1 MTRFH
6 FGRALRVVVCLL
18 GFGVAGTAIA
28 AAPVAPVGAVVAPP
42 LPVAMP
48 PSAVVAPSVRVP
60 APPVRVAA
68 PPPADY
74 PGAPPAAVPAPSV
87 VSTPVP
93 FPPAPP
99 VLSPTLSPAPP
110 PPTLSPAPPPPRPLP
125 PYPDLKAQRAL
136 PLLQAFLPS
145 LRTLSAEEG
154 VVRFALVTNDVR
166 GRRPDVVTVASSTG
180 RFEIRPVSDGFAN
193 NLGLYAAVLPAGR
206 YYLAAIADRVTF
218 RWIDFN
224 AAAQGGL
231 GTFEVRA
238 GQSADLGTLM
248 LTPNIGAWLIGRSLD
263 VAMPAEAWRE
273 AAPATEKVLA
283 RLSAGGGW
291 TGEAFQQRWFDIN
304 VERGP
309 VGLQGLRELPDGR
322 VLAPSALGKLLVRG
336 VDGQWSTL
344 TAPRPWPLLWA
355 TAGAAA
361 GEYVALT
368 EWNRFVVF
376 AADGTSREVPLRGL
390 PSGRALFITRSP
402 QGDWYLAQEIRGAMR
417 LYRAAALDA
426 ERWEEVGSVQ
436 LTQSV
441 WSGNRGAW
449 AVETPDGV
457 LLVQGSKG
465 LLRHFRYATRAWE
478 DRSLTGSRDIQ
489 SVDIMPDGTVSV
501 LTIAAGGFAGIF
513 SGAWVSRDY
522 GANWQELNTG
532 YNVKVS
538 PLVVPGDGRVL
549 QAGGVFGE
557 SGIKVSTDN
566 GKTWKQLTEALP
578 VETRLFQSRQNGL
591 FAIRR
596 IAEVHD
602 VLLRSPDG
610 GANWVYEWSSIG
622 RVAVERLLKVEADER
637 AAKAAKREAAKKK
650 N

>member
-1 MTRFH
+1 
-6 FGRALRVVVCLL
+6 
-18 GFGVAGTAIA
+18 
-28 AAPVAPVGAVVAPP
+28 
-42 LPVAMP
+42 
-48 PSAVVAPSVRVP
+48 
-60 APPVRVAA
+60 
-68 PPPADY
+68 
-74 PGAPPAAVPAPSV
+74 
-87 VSTPVP
+87 
-93 FPPAPP
+93 
-99 VLSPTLSPAPP
+99 
-110 PPTLSPAPPPPRPLP
+110 
-125 PYPDLKAQRAL
+125 
-136 PLLQAFLPS
+136 
-145 LRTLSAEEG
+145 
-154 VVRFALVTNDVR
+154 
-166 GRRPDVVTVASSTG
+166 
-180 RFEIRPVSDGFAN
+180 
-193 NLGLYAAVLPAGR
+193 
-206 YYLAAIADRVTF
+206 
-218 RWIDFN
+218 
-224 AAAQGGL
+224 
-231 GTFEVRA
+231 
-238 GQSADLGTLM
+238 
-248 LTPNIGAWLIGRSLD
+248 LIGRVIG
-263 VAMPAEAWRE
+263 VATPPEVWLE
-273 AAPATEKVLA
+273 AAPASAPQNAQLP
-283 RLSAGGGW
+283 AGGGW
-291 TGEAFQQRWFDIN
+291 VDAAYSQVFFDISLA
-304 VERGP
+304 RGP

-376 AADGTSREVPLRGL
+376 AADGTSHEVPLRGL

-426 ERWEEVGSVQ
+426 EHWEEVGSVQ

-622 RVAVERLLKVEADER
+622 RVGVERLLKVEADER